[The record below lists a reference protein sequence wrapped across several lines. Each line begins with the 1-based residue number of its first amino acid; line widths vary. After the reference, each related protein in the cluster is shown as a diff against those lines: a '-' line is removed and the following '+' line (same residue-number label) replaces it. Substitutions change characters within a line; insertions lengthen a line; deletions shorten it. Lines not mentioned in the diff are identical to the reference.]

1 MERSLSGN
9 TTMEMLTL
17 KWESYSCVNGISS
30 VATFSLEQEET
41 LPCQMWTWPKCAVL
55 CCMCGFNWLHIL
67 NHKTGIVQVMAGRC
81 MSVTYSATQM
91 HSTLCY
97 GKKKRGKW
105 LSTTIAFNGFYG
117 KLDWYKTW
125 TMGAPYCC
133 QERTC
138 WMLVTWLTM
147 SGIELASWKG
157 TTSLDGTLREEWSE
171 VSVAHPIPPLRLTIP
186 DVLWY

>member
-1 MERSLSGN
+1 MDCVDLLLYKQW
-9 TTMEMLTL
+9 TMRVDRYGKITL
-17 KWESYSCVNGISS
+17 RKHDNGDVDTQWESYSYVNGISS

-97 GKKKRGKW
+97 GRKKKGNGCQQLLHSMDSMANSTDTRHELWELHIAAKKGHAGCWSPDLQCLESSWPLGKGPHPW
-105 LSTTIAFNGFYG
+105 
-117 KLDWYKTW
+117 
-125 TMGAPYCC
+125 MAP
-133 QERTC
+133 
-138 WMLVTWLTM
+138 
-147 SGIELASWKG
+147 
-157 TTSLDGTLREEWSE
+157 
-171 VSVAHPIPPLRLTIP
+171 
-186 DVLWY
+186 